1 MNKIKKI
8 IIASL
13 LLSSTIVLSR
23 ILSIRTPIL
32 TIGFSFVPIMLS
44 GIILGPKYTVF
55 IATLADII
63 GALLFPIGSFF
74 YGFTITAFL
83 TGLVYGI
90 FLYNK
95 DEFKLDKKFI
105 IKSIIAI
112 LIVTILLNGVL
123 NTIWIKMTVKDAS
136 KIIIIPRV
144 IKQLIMIP
152 VKFFV
157 LMAISKIFGERINKL
172 IKND

>member
-1 MNKIKKI
+1 MKIKKI

-13 LLSSTIVLSR
+13 LLASTIVLSR

-44 GIILGPKYTVF
+44 GIILGPKYTIF
-55 IATLADII
+55 ISTLADII

-112 LIVTILLNGVL
+112 LIVTIILNGVL

-136 KIIIIPRV
+136 KIIIVPRV

-152 VKFFV
+152 VKFLV
-157 LMAISKIFGERINKL
+157 LMSISKLFGERINKL
-172 IKND
+172 KHD

>member
-1 MNKIKKI
+1 MSKIKRI
-8 IIASL
+8 VITSL
-13 LLSSTIVLSR
+13 LLASTIVLSR

-44 GIILGPKYTVF
+44 AIILGPKETIF
-55 IATLADII
+55 ISTLADII

-83 TGLVYGI
+83 TGATYG
-90 FLYNK
+90 FLLYNK
-95 DEFKLDKKFI
+95 DGFKFDKKFI
-105 IKSIIAI
+105 CKSIIAI
-112 LIVTILLNGVL
+112 LIVCILLNGVL
-123 NTIWIKMTVKDAS
+123 NTIWIKMTVSDAS

-152 VKFFV
+152 VKFICLV
-157 LMAISKIFGERINKL
+157 MIYKLFGERINKL